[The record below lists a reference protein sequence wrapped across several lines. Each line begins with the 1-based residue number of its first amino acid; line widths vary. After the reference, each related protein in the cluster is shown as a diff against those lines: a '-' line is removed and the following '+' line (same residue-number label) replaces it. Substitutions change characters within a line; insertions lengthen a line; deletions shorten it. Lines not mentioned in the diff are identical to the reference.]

1 MKADPKMQGKP
12 EAMLE
17 NIAKGKLAK
26 FFKESTL
33 EDQDYQMG
41 DGKSSVKEYLQSV
54 DKDAKIVC
62 FRRYS
67 LNDEQYSKKIK
78 KRGQLEKATLFYFK
92 NIT

>member
-67 LNDEQYSKKIK
+67 LNDE
-78 KRGQLEKATLFYFK
+78 
-92 NIT
+92 